1 MKHQKPARQFACL
14 PPTSFSRA
22 ARRQHPVKALTWLT
36 IALVMLAGW
45 LPAHAQLVLSD
56 FSAAHP
62 VKIMYIGDSVTDDC
76 VHVDAWRFYL
86 ERLLRTNSFSFVSVG
101 RQLSPTT
108 GGFTNRQYE
117 GYCGAVV
124 AWPGVTETPFVHG
137 YAGTNVYLDKIIP
150 EALASP
156 AGSGTNTP
164 NLFCVYIGIND
175 IGRGR
180 DPYFV
185 ATNDLPGLL
194 DILFSNAPN
203 ASVILVKTSTI
214 QGTPAHNGL
223 YGSHANNIPIYGAA
237 LQAMVNQRRAWGQ
250 RVFLADMF
258 SALDY
263 NTQFDSDHEHPNTNG
278 LAAVA
283 REFATRIEAITI
295 RTNRLATTLIYGG
308 SDWKYSDNGQDL
320 GTGWTQLN
328 YDDSG
333 WSHGVARL
341 GYGDA
346 TVAAPVSYG
355 PNANNKHITTY
366 FRHPFIVSADAGITN
381 LNFRLARVDGAVVW
395 LNGQEVFRNNLHPA
409 GPVVYSDLALSRVT
423 GDSAY
428 KFFPTNVIVPRLSPG
443 TNLVA
448 VELHQSSVTNAALG
462 FDLELLGSGAR
473 FPAPMLS
480 AAVSGNNA
488 VIAWPATNTTGYTLY
503 STTDLNAGGGWSVSS
518 APLETNAG
526 QIITTVPAETNT
538 MFFRL
543 QGP

>member
-1 MKHQKPARQFACL
+1 MNHQKPASPFACL
-14 PPTSFSRA
+14 PPTSLPRT
-22 ARRQHPVKALTWLT
+22 ARQQRPGKALFWLM
-36 IALVMLAGW
+36 IGLVILAGW
-45 LPAHAQLVLSD
+45 LPARGQLVLRD
-56 FSAAHP
+56 FNAAHP

-86 ERLLRTNSFSFVSVG
+86 ELLLRTNSFPFASVG

-108 GGFTNRQYE
+108 GGFTNRQHE
-117 GYCGAVV
+117 GYCGAVI
-124 AWPGVTETPFVHG
+124 APPGTKDTVVHG
-137 YAGTNVYLDKIIP
+137 YAPPNLYLDKVIAD
-150 EALASP
+150 ALASP

-175 IGRGR
+175 IGWGR
-180 DPYFV
+180 DPYFL
-185 ATNDLPGLL
+185 ATNDMPGFLNL
-194 DILFSNAPN
+194 LFSNAPN

-214 QGTPAHNGL
+214 QGTPAHNGM
-223 YGSHANNIPIYGAA
+223 YGTNAFKIPIYGAA
-237 LQAMVNQRRAWGQ
+237 LQAMVNQRRAGGQ

-263 NTQFDSDHEHPNTNG
+263 NTQFDADHEHPNTNG

-295 RTNRLATTLIYGG
+295 RTNRLTTTLIYGG
-308 SDWKYSDNGQDL
+308 SNWKYSDNGQDP

-328 YDDSG
+328 YDDSA

-346 TVAAPVSYG
+346 TVATPVSYG
-355 PNANNKHITTY
+355 LDANNKHITTY
-366 FRHPFIVSADAGITN
+366 FRHPFIVPADAGITN

-395 LNGQEVFRNNLHPA
+395 LNGQEVFRSNLHPA

-448 VELHQSSVTNAALG
+448 VELHQSSVTNSALG
-462 FDLELLGSGAR
+462 FDLELLGSGTR

-480 AAVSGNNA
+480 AAVSGKNA
-488 VIAWPATNTTGYTLY
+488 VIAWPATDTTGYTLC

-526 QIITTVPAETNT
+526 QISTTVPAETNT

-543 QGP
+543 QGF

>member
-1 MKHQKPARQFACL
+1 MG
-14 PPTSFSRA
+14 
-22 ARRQHPVKALTWLT
+22 
-36 IALVMLAGW
+36 LVMLAGW

-86 ERLLRTNSFSFVSVG
+86 ELLLRTNSFPCASVG

-108 GGFTNRQYE
+108 GGFTNRQFE
-117 GYCGAVV
+117 GYCGAVI
-124 AWPGVTETPFVHG
+124 ARPGVTETPFVHG

-150 EALASP
+150 DALASP

-185 ATNDLPGLL
+185 ATNDMPGLL

-237 LQAMVNQRRAWGQ
+237 LQAMVNQRRARGQ

-263 NTQFDSDHEHPNTNG
+263 DTQFDSDHEHPNTNG

-283 REFATRIEAITI
+283 REFATRIEAITV

-333 WSHGVARL
+333 WSHGAARL

-346 TVAAPVSYG
+346 TVATPVSYG
-355 PNANNKHITTY
+355 PDTNNKHITTY
-366 FRHPFIVSADAGITN
+366 FRHPFIVPADAGITN

-395 LNGQEVFRNNLHPA
+395 LNGQEVFRSNLHPA
-409 GPVVYSDLALSRVT
+409 GPVVYSDLALNRVT

-448 VELHQSSVTNAALG
+448 VELHQSSVTNPALG
-462 FDLELLGSGAR
+462 FDLELLGSGTR

-503 STTDLNAGGGWSVSS
+503 STTDLHAGGEWSVSS
-518 APLETNAG
+518 TPLETNAG
-526 QIITTVPAETNT
+526 QIIATVPAETNT
-538 MFFRL
+538 IFFRL